1 MMHLASKFGLRGAAH
16 ALRENLRRDRI
27 SATCINLGDIATA
40 IPYEDGV
47 EKAVAASSSHSSRER
62 NCPSHGTAKANRS
75 QQKCR

>member
-27 SATCINLGDIATA
+27 SVTCINLGDIATA

-47 EKAVAASSSHSSRER
+47 EKAVAASSSHSIRER
-62 NCPSHGTAKANRS
+62 NWSSHGMAKVSRS
-75 QQKCR
+75 RRGCR